1 MCVTCHAVL
10 SREEEP
16 SQALEVIMGAI
27 REKIDRRELKSNLV
41 DIKTIEAVV
50 LDLSKDEEEIS
61 QV

>member
-1 MCVTCHAVL
+1 
-10 SREEEP
+10 
-16 SQALEVIMGAI
+16 MGAI